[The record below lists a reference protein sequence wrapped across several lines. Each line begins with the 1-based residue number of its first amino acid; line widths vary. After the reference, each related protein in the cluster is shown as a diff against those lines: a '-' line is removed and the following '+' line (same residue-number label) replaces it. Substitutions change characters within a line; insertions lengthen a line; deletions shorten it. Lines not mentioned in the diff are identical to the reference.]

1 VAKPARTKWQSL
13 MTIVGIMILVGTEV
27 FGIAIAGG
35 WAIAG
40 LFELGQTVQY
50 ILIALFSVFGAYILL
65 ALWRKSVSV
74 EPISE

>member
-1 VAKPARTKWQSL
+1 MAKPARTNWQSL

-27 FGIAIAGG
+27 FGVAIAGG

-50 ILIALFSVFGAYILL
+50 ILIALFSLFGAYVLL
-65 ALWRKSVSV
+65 ALWRKSVAV